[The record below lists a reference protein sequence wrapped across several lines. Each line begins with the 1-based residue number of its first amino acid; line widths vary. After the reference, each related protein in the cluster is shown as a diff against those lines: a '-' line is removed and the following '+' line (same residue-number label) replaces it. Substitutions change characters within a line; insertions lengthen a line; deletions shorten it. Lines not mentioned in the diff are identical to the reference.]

1 MHLCPKSLNSGQ
13 CFKSLEFTF
22 AIIGGRLRS
31 QKLLALDL
39 DGTLLDDDGNLH
51 PDTIESLIHVRQNA
65 VLICFVTGRCEFE
78 IVPLQE
84 FFPLADFVIINNG
97 SKVMDIK
104 QQNTLSQ
111 KFISS
116 EDARKIINFCLQNNF
131 LLHIKAGSSWGVNLI
146 NESVRHFASS
156 VKRNPFVYK
165 SVVESLLD
173 HVDGFSITT
182 ESACRGVNEL
192 ISRYSLELYI
202 INSEPGYYDI
212 LRKDV
217 SKYQGIS
224 LIAKEFNISVEN
236 IITVGNYTNDIDMIR
251 HAGTGIA
258 VQNALEEV
266 KNAADYVTSHTNNQN
281 IVEEIIDHFISTD
294 ISQ

>member
-1 MHLCPKSLNSGQ
+1 MR
-13 CFKSLEFTF
+13 T
-22 AIIGGRLRS
+22 

-51 PDTIESLIHVRQNA
+51 PDTIKSLIQARQND

-78 IVPLQE
+78 VVPLQA

-104 QQNTLSQ
+104 KQNMLSQ

-131 LLHIKAGSSWGVNLI
+131 LLHIKAGLSWGVNLI
-146 NESVRHFASS
+146 NESVRHFATS
-156 VKRNPFVYK
+156 VNRSPFVYV
-165 SVVESLLD
+165 SDIESDVESLLD
-173 HVDGFSITT
+173 QVDGFSITT

-192 ISRYSLELYI
+192 ISRHSLELYI

-217 SKYQGIS
+217 SKWQGIC

-251 HAGTGIA
+251 RAGTGIA

-266 KNAADYVTSHTNNQN
+266 KNAADYVTSRTNNQN
-281 IVEEIIDHFISTD
+281 IVEEIIDHFIRTD
-294 ISQ
+294 ICQ